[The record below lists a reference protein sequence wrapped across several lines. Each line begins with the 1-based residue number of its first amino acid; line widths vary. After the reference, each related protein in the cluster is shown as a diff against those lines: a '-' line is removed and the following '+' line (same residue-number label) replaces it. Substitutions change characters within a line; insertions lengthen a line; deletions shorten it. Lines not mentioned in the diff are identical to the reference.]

1 MCSVEIHRA
10 NKIIMRYEALI
21 EENIRELQV
30 AEPLIMTMLMTPE
43 SANFSGNVH
52 GGAILK
58 ILDQVA
64 YSCAAHYSHHY
75 AVTLSVDQV
84 NFNQPVKVG
93 ELVTFY
99 AQVNYVGRSTME
111 VGIKA
116 VAENI
121 LSKETRHTNS
131 CYFTMVAV
139 GEDGRPV
146 EVPQLLLDSP
156 KAKARFVAAKLRK
169 QLRLEHDTR
178 LKEIDLKW
186 TEQADSLS
194 AEELDEALK

>member
-1 MCSVEIHRA
+1 M
-10 NKIIMRYEALI
+10 
-21 EENIRELQV
+21 EEQERELQL

-43 SANFSGNVH
+43 MANFSGNVH

-58 ILDQVA
+58 MLDQVA
-64 YSCAAHYSHHY
+64 YACATHYSHHY

-84 NFNQPVKVG
+84 TFNKPVKVG

-116 VAENI
+116 VAEDI
-121 LSKETRHTNS
+121 HSRQTRHTNS

-139 GEDGRPV
+139 DSDGRPV
-146 EVPQLLLDSP
+146 TVPKLMLDSP
-156 KAKARFVAAKLRK
+156 KTKARYVAAKLRR
-169 QLRLEHDTR
+169 QLRIEHDSTMQA
-178 LKEIDLKW
+178 IDLKW
-186 TEQADSLS
+186 TDQLDTLSEQEIEDALN
-194 AEELDEALK
+194 AEMENTRE